1 MKVRWRSE
9 WVQFAIIG
17 AMFVAAAA
25 TWSSVPPWVPV
36 HWNAAGEID
45 QYGPKVIG
53 LLAVP
58 AAALI
63 AELVLLL
70 IPWIDPGRE
79 NYEQFYG
86 AYAVLRFAIVLFL
99 AVVYTLM
106 QLIFHGKHVN
116 MAQTVNLLIGALFIV
131 LGNLLGKVRPNWF
144 VGIRTP
150 WTLSSKLSW
159 DKTHRLG
166 GWLFIAAGVLI
177 LLSALMPFPIN
188 VGVPGAAGVGLGLA
202 LVVYSY
208 FIWRRDPD
216 KIPPAGTLPA

>member
-1 MKVRWRSE
+1 MKIRWRSE
-9 WVQFAIIG
+9 WVQFAIIA
-17 AMFVAAAA
+17 AMLAVAAA
-25 TWSSVPPWVPV
+25 TWSSVPDFVPV
-36 HWNAAGEID
+36 HWNFAGEVD
-45 QYGPKVIG
+45 QYGPRAVG
-53 LLAVP
+53 LLAIP
-58 AAALI
+58 LAALV

-70 IPWIDPGRE
+70 IPWIDPGRD

-99 AVVYTLM
+99 SVVYLLM
-106 QLIFHGKHVN
+106 QFVFHHRHVN
-116 MAQTVNLLIGALFIV
+116 MAQTMNLLIGALFIV

-150 WTLSSKLSW
+150 WTLSSKLAW

-177 LLSALMPFPIN
+177 LLGAMLPFPISA
-188 VGVPGAAGVGLGLA
+188 GIPGAAAIGLGIA
-202 LVVYSY
+202 LVIYSY